1 MSRPIFLPLTLSAP
15 ALLATPVTLW
25 GSGVQKSSS
34 CPEILSVFGSSQLNT
49 CLSVG
54 VSWRMIQ
61 ENRKFRRGSVSSG
74 LARDY
79 RRKGYLSKVSKKL
92 PFLSK
97 DPAIRADC
105 DKIAISGSNFPF
117 FVASAQCSLLISVII
132 STAHLRDLALIQY
145 LASISYYQAAGY
157 LKHPSD
163 KNPIH
168 YAPFLKDENLHFQC

>member
-15 ALLATPVTLW
+15 ALLATPITLW
-25 GSGVQKSSS
+25 GSGVQKPSN

-92 PFLSK
+92 PFLSN

-105 DKIAISGSNFPF
+105 DKIAVSGSNFPF
-117 FVASAQCSLLISVII
+117 FAASAQCSSQLLFPPLISEIWHSF
-132 STAHLRDLALIQY
+132 STWHQF
-145 LASISYYQAAGY
+145 
-157 LKHPSD
+157 
-163 KNPIH
+163 PITR
-168 YAPFLKDENLHFQC
+168 LLDI